1 MAGNPVIA
9 LRRWL
14 SVSPH
19 PRIFSR
25 PMAKSSPR
33 PKKSKPARSAPAT
46 RSKSAPRG
54 DGARTRRTRLPDADT
69 VWSMYRKMVEI
80 RSFEEHVWDVYT
92 RGLMPGLAH
101 LYIGEEAVAVG
112 ACTALRTDDYITSTH
127 RGHGHCL
134 AKGARL
140 EGMMAEIMGK
150 EAGYCRGKGGSMH
163 IADMSVGNLGANGIV
178 GGSFGIATGA
188 ALSAKLR
195 KTDQVAVCFFGDG
208 AANQGILMEA
218 ANMAVIWNLPVI
230 YLCENNQYG
239 EHTPFEAVTGV
250 KEIVDRAKG
259 FGMDGERVDGAD
271 VLAVL
276 EVIRRAVDKARKG
289 GGPTFVEA
297 VTYRFKGHH
306 VGDAAGYRTKEEL
319 AWWMDN
325 KDPIQ
330 LLARDM
336 LKAGVATDEQLLAVQ
351 EQVEVEVIAAVEFAR
366 EAPYPAPEQAFE
378 DVYS

>member
-1 MAGNPVIA
+1 
-9 LRRWL
+9 
-14 SVSPH
+14 
-19 PRIFSR
+19 
-25 PMAKSSPR
+25 
-33 PKKSKPARSAPAT
+33 
-46 RSKSAPRG
+46 
-54 DGARTRRTRLPDADT
+54 
-69 VWSMYRKMVEI
+69 MYRKMVEI

-112 ACTALRTDDYITSTH
+112 ACSALNTDDYITSTH

-195 KTDQVAVCFFGDG
+195 KSGQVAVCFFGDG
-208 AANQGILMEA
+208 AANQGILLET
-218 ANMAVIWNLPVI
+218 ANMAVIWDLPVV

-259 FGMDGERVDGAD
+259 FGMDGERVDGSD
-271 VLAVL
+271 VLAVFD
-276 EVIRRAVDKARKG
+276 VISRAVDKARKG

-297 VTYRFKGHH
+297 VTYRFRGHH

-330 LLARDM
+330 LLARHM
-336 LKAGVATDEQLLAVQ
+336 LKAGVASNDQLLDIQ
-351 EQVEVEVIAAVEFAR
+351 QQVEAEVVAAVEFAR
-366 EAPYPAPEQAFE
+366 QAPYPDASQAFE
-378 DVYS
+378 DVYA